1 MKKYKALLI
10 LLMVALIGLVGVTAY
25 SDYKVN
31 KNDKTKKYASNNE
44 VTTSKKEKTTK
55 KEKDTT
61 KEPVTTEKKEEKKV
75 VTLVSVGDNLIHTP
89 LLDEGLQPDG
99 SYDFHF
105 LFEIMLDD
113 FKSADLAIINQESVI
128 GGPELGYDGYPNFNS
143 PNEVADCI
151 EEAGFDVVLHASN
164 HAMDVGVDGIKNSI
178 AYWKNKKDITML
190 GFNETAQEA
199 YKARYVEKNG
209 IKFAMFNFT
218 YGLNG
223 YTLPADEDYLVN
235 LLDDAHKEQIV
246 NEIKEAKNNS
256 DFVIAFPHWGNED
269 WLKDVSDF
277 QIQWANIL
285 TDAGVDLIIGTHPH
299 VLEKIEWINTEAGN
313 KSLCYYSVGN
323 YISNQQELNEVL
335 GGMAKVTI
343 VKENGKTYIDETA
356 TGIVPTVTQN
366 DRTGAKPLIQTY
378 HLTDYTEEMAAIHD
392 IKRRFDGSFSA
403 ARLNQT
409 AQDVLGDWIIE

>member
-75 VTLVSVGDNLIHTP
+75 VTLVSVGDNLNHTP

-128 GGPELGYDGYPNFNS
+128 GGPELGFDGYPNFFS

-178 AYWKNKKDITML
+178 AYWKNKKDCKSKVRYKLTL
-190 GFNETAQEA
+190 LVLLLLKSKQRFN
-199 YKARYVEKNG
+199 
-209 IKFAMFNFT
+209 
-218 YGLNG
+218 
-223 YTLPADEDYLVN
+223 
-235 LLDDAHKEQIV
+235 
-246 NEIKEAKNNS
+246 
-256 DFVIAFPHWGNED
+256 
-269 WLKDVSDF
+269 
-277 QIQWANIL
+277 
-285 TDAGVDLIIGTHPH
+285 
-299 VLEKIEWINTEAGN
+299 
-313 KSLCYYSVGN
+313 
-323 YISNQQELNEVL
+323 
-335 GGMAKVTI
+335 
-343 VKENGKTYIDETA
+343 
-356 TGIVPTVTQN
+356 
-366 DRTGAKPLIQTY
+366 
-378 HLTDYTEEMAAIHD
+378 
-392 IKRRFDGSFSA
+392 
-403 ARLNQT
+403 
-409 AQDVLGDWIIE
+409 GD